1 MHIKTIILIL
11 FSYILSQSYYEDIQP
26 IFNANCTSC
35 HIYGHDSGLDLS
47 NYTSLMSGSNNGEV
61 IIVGDHLSSLLWQKI
76 NDGSMPS
83 YPNPPLNSLEI
94 NLIAQWIDSGALEYL
109 PNCNEGYSYY
119 EDIDSIYTNVTIQD
133 EGTCFNN
140 GDLAALNDIIS
151 ENNFTDI
158 ENTFLLGTQTWNEGR
173 LRFLVAG
180 YYFSGVEEQIT
191 TIPESIGNL
200 TDLRKLYLEWN
211 AIESLPDTFSNMSAL
226 VQLYISNNN
235 LSVLPENFGDLQ
247 NLYILDLGYNNITE
261 LPNSIIEIN
270 NLGYLWIFNNQLQTL
285 PNDFCSLDLDWDNDD
300 YFGYPYFASGGN
312 MLCEDVPECIANSSH
327 FNTSLEQYYYSVQ
340 ITMEQDCSFLGLFET
355 NNIIF
360 QLNKIYPNPFNPIT
374 NIGFSLIKSE
384 EISISIYD
392 LKGYLI
398 QTLINNEL
406 MNSGNHNI
414 IWNASLV
421 PSGIYFINI
430 SNGVEN
436 KTQKIILQK

>member
-1 MHIKTIILIL
+1 MHIKIIILIL

-47 NYTSLMSGSNNGEV
+47 HYTGVMSGSNNGEV
-61 IIVGDHLSSLLWQKI
+61 IIAGDHLSSLLWQKI

-261 LPNSIIEIN
+261 LPPSIIDIN
-270 NLGYLWIFNNQLQTL
+270 SLVYLWIFNNQLQIL
-285 PNDFCSLDLDWDNDD
+285 PNNFCDLDLDWDNDD

-312 MLCEDVPECIANSSH
+312 MLCENVPECISNTSH
-327 FNTSLEQYYYSVQ
+327 LNTSLEQYYYSVQ
-340 ITMEQDCSFLGLFET
+340 IIVEQDCSFLESFE
-355 NNIIF
+355 NNTTF
-360 QLNKIYPNPFNPIT
+360 FELDNVYPNPFNPTTTI
-374 NIGFSLIKSE
+374 NFSLKKSE
-384 EISISIYD
+384 KISVSIYD
-392 LKGYLI
+392 LKGQLI
-398 QTLINNEL
+398 KTIINNKLINT
-406 MNSGNHNI
+406 GTHNLV
-414 IWNASLV
+414 WDASAN
-421 PSGIYFINI
+421 PSGIYFVNI
-430 SNGVEN
+430 SDGLQN
-436 KTQKIILQK
+436 KTQKIILEK